1 MDQIK
6 MIIINMEVCRI
17 RGIVQRLCSLG
28 NIAVSFSQ
36 RKFTHVIELNQSL
49 RQFFLA
55 TDDVQPLFKFYV
67 TRWITSCKPRSMK
80 NSHTIGHTTTC
91 IHIFKILPEPAIIF
105 SPKFVL
111 QVTRKNCLFL
121 FWDDTYRQNSLSLNC
136 LSLR

>member
-67 TRWITSCKPRSMK
+67 TR
-80 NSHTIGHTTTC
+80 
-91 IHIFKILPEPAIIF
+91 
-105 SPKFVL
+105 
-111 QVTRKNCLFL
+111 
-121 FWDDTYRQNSLSLNC
+121 
-136 LSLR
+136 